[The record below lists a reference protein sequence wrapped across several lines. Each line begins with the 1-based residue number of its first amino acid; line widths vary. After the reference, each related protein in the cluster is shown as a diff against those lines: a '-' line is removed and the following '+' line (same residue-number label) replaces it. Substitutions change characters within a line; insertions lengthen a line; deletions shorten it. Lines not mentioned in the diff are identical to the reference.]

1 MSMKAASQIQVNSS
15 TDDTDFHRLS
25 NDDDNDNS
33 LRDVNLTMTITLT
46 ITAFGMI
53 PFLSTDLYRLHR
65 KHASWTRV
73 WPPGRN
79 HYRTQNSRNTQK
91 HTRGACMYLRDD
103 SFFVNVISQNL
114 YMFL

>member
-1 MSMKAASQIQVNSS
+1 MSVKAASQIQVNSS

-46 ITAFGMI
+46 ITASGMI
-53 PFLSTDLYRLHR
+53 PYLSTDLYRLHR

-73 WPPGRN
+73 WPPG
-79 HYRTQNSRNTQK
+79 QIE
-91 HTRGACMYLRDD
+91 LRIE
-103 SFFVNVISQNL
+103 N
-114 YMFL
+114 